1 MVAYTRLLRGTANF
15 MANDIQAVIWD
26 LDGVI
31 LDSAEEHR
39 LAWHRMARE
48 EGLPF
53 TDELFWAT
61 FGMRNDEIFRQLWK
75 ELPTE
80 RIPELADRKETY
92 FREFIREKAAPLPGA
107 IELLSE
113 LRTAGYPQALASSTP
128 LANIEVICE
137 VLGLDKYLDVFVS
150 GETVPR
156 GKPAPD
162 IFLKAAAALGTEPTH
177 CLVIEDAV
185 AGVQAAHAGGM
196 KCIAVMGNR
205 DLLGLREAEL
215 SVKDLTEVN
224 LARTRALS

>member
-1 MVAYTRLLRGTANF
+1 

-39 LAWHRMARE
+39 LAWHRMAQE

-53 TDELFWAT
+53 TDEQFWAT
-61 FGMRNDEIFRQLWK
+61 FGMRNDRIFSLLWK
-75 ELPTE
+75 EVPPE
-80 RIPELADRKETY
+80 RVPELADRKEAY
-92 FREFIREKAAPLPGA
+92 YREFIRAKAAPLPGA

-113 LRTAGYPQALASSTP
+113 LRAAGYPQALASSTP
-128 LANIEVICE
+128 LKNIEVISE
-137 VLGLDKYLDVFVS
+137 VLGLNKYLDAFVS

-162 IFLKAAAALGTEPTH
+162 VFLKAAATLGIEPAY

-205 DLLGLREAEL
+205 DLPGLREAEL

-224 LARTRALS
+224 LERIRALA

>member
-1 MVAYTRLLRGTANF
+1 MPNH
-15 MANDIQAVIWD
+15 IQAVIWD

-39 LAWHRMARE
+39 LAWHHMARE

-53 TDELFWAT
+53 TDEQFWAT
-61 FGMRNDEIFRQLWK
+61 FGMRNDRIFSLLWK
-75 ELPTE
+75 EVPPE
-80 RIPELADRKETY
+80 RVPELADRKEAY
-92 FREFIREKAAPLPGA
+92 YREFIREKATPLPGA

-113 LRTAGYPQALASSTP
+113 LRAAGYPQALASSTP
-128 LANIEVICE
+128 LPNIEVISQ
-137 VLGLDKYLDVFVS
+137 VLGLNKYLDAFVS
-150 GETVPR
+150 GESVPH

-162 IFLKAAAALGTEPTH
+162 VFLKAAATLGIETAH

-185 AGVQAAHAGGM
+185 AGVQAAHAGGL

-205 DLLGLREAEL
+205 DLPGLREAEL

-224 LARTRALS
+224 LERIRALS